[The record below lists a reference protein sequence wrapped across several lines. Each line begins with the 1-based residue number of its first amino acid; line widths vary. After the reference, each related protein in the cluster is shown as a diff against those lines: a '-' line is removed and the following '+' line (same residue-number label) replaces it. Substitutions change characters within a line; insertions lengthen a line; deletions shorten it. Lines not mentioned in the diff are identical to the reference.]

1 MPVRSESHH
10 PAVSQGGAIPAL
22 VESSVGA
29 RFRETA
35 RRRGN
40 ATALL
45 WEEDDNLRR
54 LDFMTMLG
62 RVESTAARLQQVA
75 APGDRVALW
84 AANSVDWILAEYG
97 AALAGMVL
105 VPMNPALTTA
115 EATHII
121 ADSGTRVLLAGP
133 VWRGRDLLGFAQ
145 GLEVTPHPVV
155 LPLEAVTQGDRITPT
170 ALPDVSPESILRIQY
185 TSGTT
190 GAPKGAALNHLVGAN
205 VGPLSHVT
213 IGLDEEDIVCSPLPF
228 HHVGGSVCTSSAALL
243 RGSAFVVL
251 PSFEP
256 AATLALLRRAEVTYF
271 GGVPTMFISML
282 EACDDSPD
290 LPRLKWMMLGGSDIA
305 PELITRVERAFGGEI
320 LNGYGQSEAPS
331 AIQTRVGDPAWV
343 KATTIGRVNPHRE
356 VRIADIGTGKPLG
369 PGVAGELCV
378 RGRLTMGRYWHENEN
393 RRSGVVD
400 QEGWLHTGDLAE
412 MNSDGIVT
420 LRGRLRDLIIRG
432 GENIYPAEV
441 EAVLVQ
447 HPAIAEAAVVAA
459 PDDKWGQV
467 PVAFVRPAAGL
478 PDLAELEEFARE
490 RLAGFKVPRDWRI
503 VESFPLTPSGKVRKV
518 LLAQQLLDQ
527 HPVDLPDM

>member
-1 MPVRSESHH
+1 MPVRSEEHH
-10 PAVSQGGAIPAL
+10 PADSQGRAAL
-22 VESSVGA
+22 ALTECSVGA
-29 RFRETA
+29 RFRDIA
-35 RRRGN
+35 RHRGS

-45 WEEDDNLRR
+45 WEQDGNLHR

-62 RVESTAARLQQVA
+62 RVESTVARLQQVA
-75 APGDRVALW
+75 DPGDRVALW

-115 EATHII
+115 EAAHIV
-121 ADSGTRVLLAGP
+121 ADSGARVLLAGP
-133 VWRGRDLLGFAQ
+133 VWRGRDLLESAEA
-145 GLEVTPHPVV
+145 LAVIPRPAI
-155 LPLEAVTQGDRITPT
+155 LPLEAVTRGDLVTPA
-170 ALPDVSPESILRIQY
+170 ALPDVSPESVLRVQY

-190 GAPKGAALNHLVGAN
+190 GAPKGAVLNHLVGAN

-251 PSFEP
+251 PSFDP

-271 GGVPTMFISML
+271 GGVPTMVLSML
-282 EACDDSPD
+282 EACDDLPD

-356 VRIADIGTGKPLG
+356 VRIADIDTGKSLE

-378 RGRLTMGRYWHENEN
+378 RGRLTMSRYWHEDES

-400 QEGWLHTGDLAE
+400 PEGWLHTGDLAE
-412 MNSDGIVT
+412 MNSDGIIT

-447 HPAIAEAAVVAA
+447 HPAVAEAAVVAA
-459 PDDKWGQV
+459 PDEKWGQV
-467 PVAFVRPAAGL
+467 PVAFIRPAAGL
-478 PDLAELEEFARE
+478 PELADLEGFARE
-490 RLAGFKVPRDWRI
+490 RLAGFKVPREWRI
-503 VESFPLTPSGKVRKV
+503 VESFPLTPSGKVQKV
-518 LLAQQLLDQ
+518 RLARQLLEDQ
-527 HPVDLPDM
+527 